1 MKKTELIEIEVGQI
15 WEVTDDNFF
24 GTTDVT
30 EGKIKRELRFHV
42 KKGDKIEIRFPFEW
56 NYRTECNYYI
66 HSKPE
71 YILDKC
77 KLYGTIINS
86 IRRGNKARLE
96 EILRLDLYD
105 KATPVTET
113 VK

>member
-1 MKKTELIEIEVGQI
+1 MCGLLITKKYKIMKIEVGQI
-15 WEVTDDNFF
+15 WEITDDNFF

-30 EGKIKRELRFHV
+30 VGDVKRELRFHV
-42 KKGDKIEIRFPFEW
+42 KKGNKIEIRYPFEW

-77 KLYGTIINS
+77 KLHGVIKEDVKSN
-86 IRRGNKARLE
+86 NKANLE
-96 EILRLDLYD
+96 EILRLDLYH
-105 KATPVTET
+105 KH
-113 VK
+113 

>member
-1 MKKTELIEIEVGQI
+1 MGIKKIEIGQI

-30 EGKIKRELRFHV
+30 QGKIKRELRFHV
-42 KKGDKIEIRFPFEW
+42 KKGQKIEIRYPFEW

-66 HSKPE
+66 HSEPQ

-77 KLYGTIINS
+77 KLYGIVDEKVKSN
-86 IRRGNKARLE
+86 NKANLE
-96 EILRLDLYD
+96 EILRLRLFD
-105 KATPVTET
+105 KI
-113 VK
+113 